1 MEFLKRI
8 CLLTCCVIWGH
19 TVYAQDAVCDSILAL
34 PVSRQQIDL
43 LLEQTI
49 YKKELKGYALKAL
62 ALSEEAQYNEGVMS
76 ALDQLGV
83 MERNDSNF
91 AEALAYHNRCFALAE
106 SQQAEYWLM
115 RSYINLGV
123 VYRRINM
130 YEEGLQNFLHG
141 FHLAEKLKNDKE
153 IASCLGN
160 IGSLYL
166 SLKKIEE
173 AMDYFRLSLDKAK
186 AMNNYQGLAISYG
199 QRGRV
204 FEIWNML
211 DSAQYCY
218 EQNLYYSTSWNDNNG
233 IAISYSS
240 LGNVANKRGDRTKA
254 LDYYQKALEM
264 SIEVGDRTYIAPN
277 YANLGA
283 LFFQMGDTNNAEKNY
298 LLSLQTAQSAGLK
311 NSMAEALGGLS
322 ATYEKQNRQKEAL
335 EATRRQMLL
344 KDSVLN
350 EENQQRI
357 EYLKIAFEVQQKEQ
371 TIATLQVM
379 NQIEQ
384 LKNRQN
390 RTALLISLGLFVA
403 SLLFITLYARYL
415 RQKRLLAEQRIQQFE
430 QEKQLVA
437 TQSVLDGETR
447 ERARLARD
455 LHDSLGSMLTG
466 VKLNLLEMKQGAKLE
481 YTDVERF
488 NSALGLLDKSVQE
501 MRRVAHHLMP
511 DSLSRFGLKSAVN
524 DFCNNLPAVHFMYYG
539 NESRLEP
546 NLEVMIY
553 RTIHELVNNAL
564 KHAGAEKIMVQ
575 IFREQDRIAFTVQD
589 DGCGFDPETITRGMG
604 LENIRTRVAAYTG
617 VLDIDSRAGE
627 GTEINIDISL
637 EG

>member
-1 MEFLKRI
+1 MSCIL
-8 CLLTCCVIWGH
+8 WGY
-19 TVYAQDAVCDSILAL
+19 VVFAQNTVCDSIIAL
-34 PVSRQQIDL
+34 PAGRQQIDL

-49 YKKELKGYALKAL
+49 YKKELKEYALKAL
-62 ALSEEAQYNEGVMS
+62 HIAEELQYNEGIMH

-91 AEALAYHNRCFALAE
+91 AEALDYHHRCFELAQ

-115 RSYINLGV
+115 RSSINLGV

-130 YEEGLQNFLHG
+130 YEEGLQNFLDA
-141 FHLAEKLKNDKE
+141 FVLAEKLEDDKE

-160 IGSLYL
+160 IGTLYL
-166 SLKKIEE
+166 SLNKIDD
-173 AMDYFRLSLDKAK
+173 AMNYFRLSLDKAIE
-186 AMNNYQGLAISYG
+186 MNNYQGLAISYG
-199 QRGRV
+199 QMGRV
-204 FEIWNML
+204 FEIWNMP

-218 EQNLYYSTSWNDNNG
+218 EQNLYYSTGWNDNNG
-233 IAISYSS
+233 IAISYRS
-240 LGNVANKRGDRTKA
+240 LGSVAEKRGERTKA
-254 LDYYQKALEM
+254 MDYYQKALEI
-264 SIEVGDRTYIAPN
+264 SLVVGDRTYIAPN

-283 LFFQMGDTNNAEKNY
+283 LYLQMGDTDNAEKNY
-298 LLSLQTAQSAGLK
+298 LLSLQTAKDAGLK
-311 NSMAEALGGLS
+311 SSMVAALGGLS
-322 ATYEKQNRQKEAL
+322 ATYEKQHRLTEAL
-335 EATRRQMLL
+335 AVARRQMLL

-350 EENQQRI
+350 EDNLQRI

-371 TIATLQVM
+371 TIATLQVL
-379 NQIEQ
+379 NQMEQ
-384 LKNRQN
+384 FKNKQHRI
-390 RTALLISLGLFVA
+390 ALLISFVLFVA
-403 SLLFITLYARYL
+403 LLLFFTLYTRYI

-481 YTDVERF
+481 YTEVDRF
-488 NSALGLLDKSVQE
+488 NSVLGLLDKSVHE
-501 MRRVAHHLMP
+501 MRRIAHHLMP
-511 DSLSRFGLKSAVN
+511 DSLSRFGLKPAVR
-524 DFCNNLPAVHFMYYG
+524 DFCNNLPSVHFMYYG
-539 NESRLEP
+539 DESRLDP

-564 KHAGAEKIMVQ
+564 KHAKSEHIMVQ
-575 IFREQDRIAFTVQD
+575 ILREQDRIAFTVQD
-589 DGCGFDPETITRGMG
+589 NGCGFDPEKITQGMG
-604 LENIRTRVAAYTG
+604 LENIRTRIAAYNGT
-617 VLDIDSRAGE
+617 LDIDSREGE

-637 EG
+637 VG